1 MNTSNKVA
9 VLGGGSFGTVLANL
23 AASNGYKVSLWV
35 RDSEQALRINSEGA
49 NTSYHPELKLSENIL
64 ASENLNE
71 VVKDAAVVFIATPS
85 IVFEQIVN
93 RLSQSIE
100 DDAYLISCTKGILDN
115 PFRLLSEV
123 ILSKMKNSVGVLS
136 GPNLAKEIAENKV
149 AGTVIASVNEEL
161 LDVVKSI
168 LSSKTFK
175 IFSSNDIKGVE
186 LAGSLKNIYAIICGM
201 AESLNVGENA
211 IGLILTRSMAE
222 MSRFSVAKGA
232 NPVTFL
238 GLSGMGDLVATCMS
252 NLSRNYQLGL
262 NLGKGMTLSQ
272 AKAQVDQ
279 LSTQWAG
286 EVSALQ
292 SDLQSL
298 KDALAAEQILLSP
311 ENLEKRKAAIVQ
323 KAEEVLALQQKYFG
337 PEGLLFEKRTQL
349 VQPIQDKVFGAVQA
363 LAQKRKL
370 ELVLDKSAQS
380 GVLFVKKEKDY
391 SEEVL
396 NSLKK

>member
-1 MNTSNKVA
+1 MVQQQVDGRRISSLDNSSNWSTFNPVKKIGLFLA
-9 VLGGGSFGTVLANL
+9 VLFST
-23 AASNGYKVSLWV
+23 SLMAQ
-35 RDSEQALRINSEGA
+35 RYG
-49 NTSYHPELKLSENIL
+49 
-64 ASENLNE
+64 
-71 VVKDAAVVFIATPS
+71 VVDTDYI
-85 IVFEQIVN
+85 
-93 RLSQSIE
+93 
-100 DDAYLISCTKGILDN
+100 
-115 PFRLLSEV
+115 
-123 ILSKMKNSVGVLS
+123 
-136 GPNLAKEIAENKV
+136 
-149 AGTVIASVNEEL
+149 
-161 LDVVKSI
+161 
-168 LSSKTFK
+168 
-175 IFSSNDIKGVE
+175 
-186 LAGSLKNIYAIICGM
+186 LKNLPEYA
-201 AESLNVGENA
+201 
-211 IGLILTRSMAE
+211 
-222 MSRFSVAKGA
+222 
-232 NPVTFL
+232 
-238 GLSGMGDLVATCMS
+238 
-252 NLSRNYQLGL
+252 
-262 NLGKGMTLSQ
+262 Q

-311 ENLEKRKAAIVQ
+311 ENLEKREAAIVQ

>member
-1 MNTSNKVA
+1 MRKIGLLLA
-9 VLGGGSFGTVLANL
+9 VLFSTSLLAQRY
-23 AASNGYKVSLWV
+23 G
-35 RDSEQALRINSEGA
+35 
-49 NTSYHPELKLSENIL
+49 
-64 ASENLNE
+64 
-71 VVKDAAVVFIATPS
+71 VVDTDYI
-85 IVFEQIVN
+85 
-93 RLSQSIE
+93 
-100 DDAYLISCTKGILDN
+100 
-115 PFRLLSEV
+115 
-123 ILSKMKNSVGVLS
+123 
-136 GPNLAKEIAENKV
+136 
-149 AGTVIASVNEEL
+149 
-161 LDVVKSI
+161 
-168 LSSKTFK
+168 
-175 IFSSNDIKGVE
+175 
-186 LAGSLKNIYAIICGM
+186 LKNLPEYA
-201 AESLNVGENA
+201 
-211 IGLILTRSMAE
+211 
-222 MSRFSVAKGA
+222 
-232 NPVTFL
+232 
-238 GLSGMGDLVATCMS
+238 
-252 NLSRNYQLGL
+252 
-262 NLGKGMTLSQ
+262 Q

-311 ENLEKRKAAIVQ
+311 EKLEKREAAIVQ

-337 PEGLLFEKRTQL
+337 PEGMLFEKRTQL

>member
-1 MNTSNKVA
+1 MRKIGLLLA
-9 VLGGGSFGTVLANL
+9 VLFSTSLLA
-23 AASNGYKVSLWV
+23 
-35 RDSEQALRINSEGA
+35 Q
-49 NTSYHPELKLSENIL
+49 SYG
-64 ASENLNE
+64 
-71 VVKDAAVVFIATPS
+71 VVDTDYI
-85 IVFEQIVN
+85 
-93 RLSQSIE
+93 
-100 DDAYLISCTKGILDN
+100 
-115 PFRLLSEV
+115 
-123 ILSKMKNSVGVLS
+123 
-136 GPNLAKEIAENKV
+136 
-149 AGTVIASVNEEL
+149 
-161 LDVVKSI
+161 
-168 LSSKTFK
+168 
-175 IFSSNDIKGVE
+175 
-186 LAGSLKNIYAIICGM
+186 LKNLPEYA
-201 AESLNVGENA
+201 
-211 IGLILTRSMAE
+211 
-222 MSRFSVAKGA
+222 
-232 NPVTFL
+232 
-238 GLSGMGDLVATCMS
+238 
-252 NLSRNYQLGL
+252 
-262 NLGKGMTLSQ
+262 Q

-311 ENLEKRKAAIVQ
+311 EKLEKREAAIVQ

-337 PEGLLFEKRTQL
+337 PEGMLFEKRTQL